1 MEGKKIRE
9 AAALR
14 YDPESGG
21 APEIVALGRGDTAD
35 RIINKAMENDVPL
48 YEDAKLA
55 HTLNYLH
62 VGDEIP
68 RELYEVIAQIL
79 VFVSSIDD
87 SYGRQRSRAELK
99 DAAGEAHNGASRGA
113 DHE

>member
-1 MEGKKIRE
+1 MERKKIKE

-14 YDPESGG
+14 YDPEKGG

-35 RIINKAMENDVPL
+35 RIIDKAKENNVPV
-48 YEDAKLA
+48 YEDEKLA
-55 HTLNYLH
+55 HTLNCLH

-79 VFVSSIDD
+79 VFVSSLDD
-87 SYGRQRSRAELK
+87 SYGRIQ
-99 DAAGEAHNGASRGA
+99 SRGNS
-113 DHE
+113 HE

>member
-1 MEGKKIRE
+1 MKPDTKAGTRMERKKIKE
-9 AAALR
+9 VAALR
-14 YDPESGG
+14 YDPEKGG
-21 APEIVALGRGDTAD
+21 APEIVALGRGETAD
-35 RIINKAMENDVPL
+35 RIIEKAKENDVPL

-79 VFVSSIDD
+79 VFVSSLDD
-87 SYGRQRSRAELK
+87 SYGRLPAK
-99 DAAGEAHNGASRGA
+99 GETY
-113 DHE
+113 E